1 MRCTLGIFDF
11 DLSFVYDSY
20 PQPNEESDR
29 PTLSIETMS
38 TAAAALNAVL
48 AAHSAFEVAGVGIGR
63 EGEGAAIEL
72 DTDASPIDGAKVLW
86 DNNILG
92 APVYDK
98 VKEEY
103 VGFFDTRDMLSFM
116 VTALKVE
123 KGENEEMTPLA
134 ARMSESLATGIDSQ
148 AALAEDPTVAH
159 LAAKNPFISCK
170 DDSTLLEV
178 SKTISPDR
186 CHRVPIVDDTG
197 KVSNIVSQSAIVK
210 YLALKTPPDDLKET
224 LEECGFPYRKDVLC
238 INEDAGA
245 ADAFALMASSGRSGI
260 AIVDE
265 EGSLMGNTS
274 ARDIRFAALDEGR
287 TAIDTD
293 IISYLAIVR
302 QATASKNDRYP
313 ITYVRETDTLL
324 HTIALLAKTGYHRC
338 FVVDKDK
345 KPVGVVSVSDV
356 VNFAI
361 SYE

>member
-1 MRCTLGIFDF
+1 M
-11 DLSFVYDSY
+11 
-20 PQPNEESDR
+20 
-29 PTLSIETMS
+29 
-38 TAAAALNAVL
+38 
-48 AAHSAFEVAGVGIGR
+48 
-63 EGEGAAIEL
+63 
-72 DTDASPIDGAKVLW
+72 
-86 DNNILG
+86 
-92 APVYDK
+92 
-98 VKEEY
+98 
-103 VGFFDTRDMLSFM
+103 
-116 VTALKVE
+116 
-123 KGENEEMTPLA
+123 
-134 ARMSESLATGIDSQ
+134 
-148 AALAEDPTVAH
+148 
-159 LAAKNPFISCK
+159 
-170 DDSTLLEV
+170 
-178 SKTISPDR
+178 
-186 CHRVPIVDDTG
+186 
-197 KVSNIVSQSAIVK
+197 
-210 YLALKTPPDDLKET
+210 
-224 LEECGFPYRKDVLC
+224 LC